1 MASEEEIM
9 PENELARPHHR
20 SKVRC
25 DSKAFSGVAFIASAH
40 FMLYIIVIHYIYVR
54 SRGKYLSVAILSPVV
69 RQVFSET
76 QRKRVKENR
85 DAALI
90 PGCTIW

>member
-20 SKVRC
+20 SKVRR

-40 FMLYIIVIHYIYVR
+40 FMLYIIVIHYIYVYVAVENICP
-54 SRGKYLSVAILSPVV
+54 SQFYLPSL
-69 RQVFSET
+69 
-76 QRKRVKENR
+76 VKCFQKHRER
-85 DAALI
+85 E
-90 PGCTIW
+90 